1 MVLNF
6 SVLTAHKI
14 FNMKIYCYIEN
25 GEIVLGPQSLPKNWK
40 NVSNFD
46 LLPEEIV
53 LAYGWLPYFKV
64 SDDREVVVDST
75 KQIFEDRVVETF
87 TTRDK
92 TQEEIDQENNEILQN
107 KWLEVRERRDEF
119 LKSSDKYALVDVW
132 NTMDSAKQEEWAV
145 YRQKLRDIPQEYADP
160 DLVIF
165 PEVPN

>member
-1 MVLNF
+1 
-6 SVLTAHKI
+6 
-14 FNMKIYCYIEN
+14 MKIYCYIEN

-64 SDDREVVVDST
+64 SDDKEVVVDST

-92 TQEEIDQENNEILQN
+92 TQEEIDQENNKILQN